1 MSLLDDVNEQ
11 IDKTIRATMSVT
23 KKQESNTKVPDASEL
38 GYADGKLLGNATYLY
53 TDMRNSSG
61 LAATN
66 DKVVAAQVFR
76 AFLNVSTKI
85 IRAHDGHIRSFDG
98 DRVMGV
104 FTGLAKED
112 RAVRSAMEIKWAVK
126 ELVTPAIHS
135 EFPTLKANGWN
146 LKQVSG
152 IATGETLL
160 ARAGFRGN
168 DDMIALGVAP
178 NLAAKLSDL
187 RESDVDTYDVLV
199 GAGTHSALSAALT
212 KSKDGDDMWVG
223 KYTIPMGG
231 GNYNFYKTRFW
242 MPIK

>member
-1 MSLLDDVNEQ
+1 
-11 IDKTIRATMSVT
+11 MSVT
-23 KKQESNTKVPDASEL
+23 KKQESNTKVPDATEL
-38 GYADGKLLGNATYLY
+38 GYGDGRLLGSATYLY

-61 LAATN
+61 LAAAD

-104 FTGLAKED
+104 FSGAAKED
-112 RAVRSAMEIKWAVK
+112 RAVKSAMKIKWAVRD
-126 ELVTPAIHS
+126 LVTPAIHT
-135 EFPTLKANGWN
+135 EFPALKASGWK

-168 DDMIALGVAP
+168 DDMISLGVAP

-187 RESDVDTYDVLV
+187 RASDVDNYDVLV
-199 GAGTHSALSAALT
+199 GAGTHKVLSNECI
-212 KSKDGDDMWVG
+212 KSKDGVDMWAG
-223 KYTIPMGG
+223 TYSISMGG
-231 GNYNFYKTRFW
+231 GSYSFYKTRFW
-242 MPIK
+242 WPLK